1 MKLIFITVESCGT
14 NNFSNNIRIHGLIS
28 ESREKEKKKT
38 DQTLTLLLLT

>member
-1 MKLIFITVESCGT
+1 MKLMFITVESCGT

-28 ESREKEKKKT
+28 ESREKEKKT